1 MTDNI
6 PVTELTEGTLD
17 GGGVF
22 DSLMRSFKAHI
33 DEEFKNRRITG
44 PEYSQVYLGGV
55 QSAMAQS
62 VQFLLGAEQAYQQ
75 AELLKAQVATQEE
88 QTSLVAAQTLNTAAE
103 RAGIESRT
111 ALTDAQ
117 VLNVPKEGL
126 NIEART
132 EQAETQTANLLKE
145 GESLDIRN
153 QMSEK
158 EALHLYGDET
168 QTGLTELQRDKAT
181 KDLDLADSSI
191 AKSQKEELLID
202 GQVSKLAKDEDMV
215 DAQILNLGSENSRI
229 EAQVDQ
235 IQAELLN
242 IPKQGELLDQQVL
255 NLTEEVKRTTAQT
268 SQITAE
274 TANVSKQGELL
285 DQQVLNLIEEVK
297 RTGAQADLTLEQ
309 VASEVMRNKAGGLL
323 ELQINAQQNENAKVQ
338 AETQNIASQKLA
350 IEAGTAQTE
359 QQTLNLAEELANL
372 TQRNSMLAKEEE
384 HLYGDGIN
392 PGYNDLLRDKATA
405 DVTITEQQAENLEA
419 ELASIVAKGELTEKQ
434 VLQVVQE
441 TVNATAQKDLIDA
454 QVSKTIADSNLTD
467 QNVLNAVTQE
477 TVLKAT
483 ECKLKAEFDLLAE
496 QRNKSIAETSI
507 LTQKKI
513 TEQAQ
518 TSAANVDE
526 DSVIGRQ
533 KALYAAQMNGYK
545 RDAEQKMAK
554 ILVDTW
560 NVRRTTDEGT
570 KANTTNKLDDDTVG
584 QAISTLLSGVG
595 SPT

>member
-88 QTSLVAAQTLNTAAE
+88 QTALVT
-103 RAGIESRT
+103 
-111 ALTDAQ
+111 
-117 VLNVPKEGL
+117 
-126 NIEART
+126 
-132 EQAETQTANLLKE
+132 
-145 GESLDIRN
+145 
-153 QMSEK
+153 
-158 EALHLYGDET
+158 
-168 QTGLTELQRDKAT
+168 
-181 KDLDLADSSI
+181 
-191 AKSQKEELLID
+191 
-202 GQVSKLAKDEDMV
+202 
-215 DAQILNLGSENSRI
+215 
-229 EAQVDQ
+229 
-235 IQAELLN
+235 
-242 IPKQGELLDQQVL
+242 
-255 NLTEEVKRTTAQT
+255 
-268 SQITAE
+268 
-274 TANVSKQGELL
+274 
-285 DQQVLNLIEEVK
+285 
-297 RTGAQADLTLEQ
+297 AQADLVTEQ
-309 VASEVMRNKAGGLL
+309 VASEVMRNKDGGLL
-323 ELQINAQQNENAKVQ
+323 EQQISGAQNENAKTQ
-338 AETQNIASQKLA
+338 AETQNLASQKLA

-359 QQTLNLAEELANL
+359 QQTLNLAEELTNL

-392 PGYNDLLRDKATA
+392 PGYNDLLREKATA
-405 DVTITEQQAENLEA
+405 DVAITEQQAENLEA

-441 TVNATAQKDLIDA
+441 TANAVSQKDLIDA
-454 QVSKTIADSNLTD
+454 QVLKTEADKTLVD
-467 QNVLNAVTQE
+467 QNVLNAITQE

-483 ECKLKAEFDLLAE
+483 ECKLKAEFDLLTE

-507 LTQKKI
+507 LTQKKV

-518 TSAANVDE
+518 TSSANVDE

-533 KALYAAQMNGYK
+533 KALYAAQMEGYK

-570 KANTTNKLDDDTVG
+570 QANTTNRLDDATVG
-584 QAISTLLSGVG
+584 QAINTLLTGVDIN
-595 SPT
+595 T